1 MHDSQLRDAAPG
13 EVNDKMNSIAKD
25 AQLVLKATPPRIP
38 KSLLMRVRLA
48 HKAPEFADKSV
59 VFIQAPSGHGKT
71 SLLAQWRREALQSGA
86 IAAWLTLDERDDGAR
101 FARGLGVAMRMASGR
116 ASFGQSYAD
125 TVVPGE
131 DNLESLTDW
140 LAEVADLSVEVV
152 LFLDD
157 AHLLSPATV
166 DASLVYLLRNAPANL
181 RVVLAARKPIAL
193 PIAEMLAHGQ
203 FATVDADTLRFRLDE
218 TIAVMNARFG
228 ARVGA
233 DACVRL
239 HALTEGWPLGLQL
252 ALATI
257 EKSPGLNEAIAAFS
271 VRTGDIQRFFV
282 ECLVERLPCA
292 LADFLTRISFVDSL
306 HPELCDAITGRSD
319 SAEQLQSL
327 QDATPIFHAGV
338 DSEWLRIHPLA
349 REFLRARFEAL
360 APDERRAAHAAAA
373 RWLTGRQMYEAAARQ
388 ALQAG
393 QEQLAYELAARCL
406 YDVLISGQVA
416 RVSDWAERL
425 PQDQLE
431 RHPRLRVVVGWV
443 LATSERHAEA
453 AALVRP
459 IIDDPAADPGDR
471 CEGAEICAIA
481 AFFAD
486 DAESMER
493 ILSPWLESLSTRPP
507 TLRTVGVSL
516 RAMLKL
522 YRGLPDQARYLL
534 QQLPTE
540 LAATSGG
547 YARGVSDWG
556 IGITYLWQGQ
566 VIPAGD
572 VLRAALTRAE
582 DECGRRSPIAVM
594 LASALAA
601 VHWERDSIDEVASL
615 LADRLDVLERR
626 APPDAIITGY
636 VSAARAA
643 TVAGLERRAF
653 DLLEHLHTLG
663 EARALP
669 RLQVASLAEQIRMHA
684 LRAHNAVCSTLVG
697 RLARLTGEQPAAQWG
712 ILGPSIALQAGLAR
726 AYGAIARQDWRQ
738 VLDELAAIDPI
749 AERLRRTRDRIQI
762 GLLRALTMKRCGD
775 DAAALFGEAL
785 SLAETLGLERIVVDT
800 HPDLVDWAR
809 RLRGIDGG
817 MCAPQPSSPPA
828 AKRTRSAA
836 QGRVTPSA
844 LLTTKESEVLQ
855 CLAGNLS
862 NKEIALAL
870 DVSGETIK
878 WHLKNLFGKLKATNR
893 KHLLGRAR
901 MLGILD
907 AVD

>member
-1 MHDSQLRDAAPG
+1 
-13 EVNDKMNSIAKD
+13 MNPITKD
-25 AQLVLKATPPRIP
+25 PQLVLKATPPRIP

-48 HKAPEFADKSV
+48 YKAPEFADKSV
-59 VFIQAPSGHGKT
+59 IFIQAPSGQGKT
-71 SLLAQWRREALQSGA
+71 SLLAQWRREVLQTGA
-86 IAAWLTLDERDDGAR
+86 IAAWLTLGDRDDGAR
-101 FARGLGVAMRMASGR
+101 FARGLWVAMRMASGR

-125 TVVPGE
+125 TVAPGE
-131 DNLESLTDW
+131 GDLESLTDW
-140 LAEVADLSVEVV
+140 LAEVANLGVEVV

-157 AHLLSPATV
+157 VHLLPPATV
-166 DASLVYLLRNAPANL
+166 NASLVYLLHNAPANL
-181 RVVLAARKPIAL
+181 RVVLSARKPIAL
-193 PIAEMLAHGQ
+193 PIAEMLARGQ
-203 FATVDADTLRFRLDE
+203 FATVDADTLRLRLDE

-257 EKSPGLNEAIAAFS
+257 EKSPSLNDAIAAFS

-282 ECLVERLPCA
+282 ECLVERLPRS
-292 LADFLTRISFVDSL
+292 LADFLTRIAFVDSL
-306 HPELCDAITGRSD
+306 HPDLCDAITGRGD
-319 SAEQLQSL
+319 SAEQLKSL

-360 APDERRAAHAAAA
+360 PPDERRSLHASAA
-373 RWLTGRQMYEAAARQ
+373 RWLAERQMYEAAARQ

-393 QEQLAYELAARCL
+393 QEQLAYDFAARCL
-406 YDVLISGQVA
+406 YDVLLTGQVA
-416 RVSDWAERL
+416 PVSDWAERL
-425 PQDQLE
+425 PQELLE
-431 RHPRLRVVVGWV
+431 RHPRLRLAVGWV
-443 LATSERHAEA
+443 LALSERQAEA
-453 AALVRP
+453 AALVGP
-459 IIDDPAADPGDR
+459 ISDDPAADPGDR
-471 CEGAEICAIA
+471 CEAAEICGAA

-486 DAESMER
+486 DADRMER
-493 ILSPWLESLSTRPP
+493 IVSPWLESLSTRPP
-507 TLRTVGVSL
+507 ILRAVGVNQL
-516 RAMLKL
+516 ALLKL

-534 QQLPTE
+534 QQLPME
-540 LAATSGG
+540 PAAMGG
-547 YARGVSDWG
+547 YVHGWSDWV
-556 IGITYLWQGQ
+556 IGMSYLWQGQ
-566 VIPAGD
+566 VIAAGD
-572 VLRAALTRAE
+572 LLRAALTRAE

-594 LASALAA
+594 LASALAT

-626 APPDAIITGY
+626 APPDAIINGY
-636 VSAARAA
+636 ISAARAA
-643 TVAGLERRAF
+643 MVAGLERRAF
-653 DLLEHLHTLG
+653 DLLEHLHALG
-663 EARALP
+663 ETRALP

-697 RLARLTGEQPAAQWG
+697 RLAGLTSEQTAAQWG
-712 ILGPSIALQAGLAR
+712 ILGPSITLQAGLAR
-726 AYGAIARQDWRQ
+726 AYAAVVRQDWLQ
-738 VLDELAAIDPI
+738 VLAELAAIDPI

-762 GLLRALTMKRCGD
+762 GLLRALAMKRCGD

-785 SLAETLGLERIVVDT
+785 SLAESLGLQRIVVDT

-809 RLRGIDGG
+809 RMRGIDSG
-817 MCAPQPSSPPA
+817 MRAPQPSTPPA
-828 AKRTRSAA
+828 PKRTRSAA

-844 LLTTKESEVLQ
+844 LLTTKEGEVLQ
-855 CLAGNLS
+855 CLAGNLT

-870 DVSGETIK
+870 DVSDETVK
-878 WHLKNLFGKLKATNR
+878 WHLKNLFGKLNAINR